1 MPVSCPEQHPNRAS
15 LNISVKR
22 IINWIDRLLVDQAV
36 VACTTGV
43 LFASNLVSLLA
54 WASLDYVSQFIV
66 VPFNVV
72 IGVGFVV
79 FLPLH
84 VGIRRKAADVR
95 RPDHRSWA
103 EGELIDLNRL
113 LTRIERASRVLGL
126 VLVAGIIGSPWLRLC
141 LYSLFDEFSIPSLL
155 IVVAALIPM
164 FAVLTYTSY
173 GLPTPKDLRMEIQ
186 GLLRKHHGVP
196 VILAD
201 R

>member
-1 MPVSCPEQHPNRAS
+1 MSCPEHHSDRAS

-22 IINWIDRLLVDQAV
+22 IIKWIDRLLVDQAV

-54 WASLDYVSQFIV
+54 WASLDYASQFIV
-66 VPFNVV
+66 EPVNVV
-72 IGVGFVV
+72 IGVGLVV

-84 VGIRRKAADVR
+84 VGIRRKVADVR
-95 RPDHRSWA
+95 GPDHRSWA
-103 EGELIDLNRL
+103 ESELKDLNRL
-113 LTRIERASRVLGL
+113 LARIEKASRLLGGI
-126 VLVAGIIGSPWLRLC
+126 LVAGIIGSPWLRLL

-155 IVVAALIPM
+155 VVVAALIPI
-164 FAVLTYTSY
+164 FAALTYTSY
-173 GLPTPKDLRMEIQ
+173 GLPTPKDLQMEIQ
-186 GLLRKHHGVP
+186 GLLRNHHGVP